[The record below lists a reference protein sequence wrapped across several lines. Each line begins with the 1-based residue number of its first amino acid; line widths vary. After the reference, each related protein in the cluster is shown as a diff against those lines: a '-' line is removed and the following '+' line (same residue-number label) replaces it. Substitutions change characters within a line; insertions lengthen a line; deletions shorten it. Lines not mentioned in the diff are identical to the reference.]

1 MQGEQVLKLAE
12 MCRKL
17 ETEEEKVLPFYASSL
32 WPEEDQK
39 VASAAAEPPS
49 EPLATVYHSLST
61 SLPNDLP
68 LFQVMQEYSS
78 LQNFWQRYNK
88 VLLDKLSLDREKQI
102 LEDENSKLKLLLKQ
116 YLDGKSTIVCHL
128 LASGVP

>member
-49 EPLATVYHSLST
+49 EHLATVYHSLPT

-116 YLDGKSTIVCHL
+116 YLDGKSTIVCL